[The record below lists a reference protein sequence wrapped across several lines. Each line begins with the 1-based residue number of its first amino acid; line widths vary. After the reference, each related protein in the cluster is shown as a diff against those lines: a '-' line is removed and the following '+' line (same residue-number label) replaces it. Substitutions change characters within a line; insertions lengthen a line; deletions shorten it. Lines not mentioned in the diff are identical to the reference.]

1 MNEPKKISAGTSVSW
16 SFGHELADGQW
27 QFNYALRG
35 QGAIDI
41 DTAAAD
47 GLVTVSK
54 LADVTAAWI
63 PGLYDWRLYA
73 SNGADRQSIASGQM
87 EIEADFASL
96 TAGHDPR
103 SHAKRMLDA
112 INTVLEGR
120 ILSDHESYTIDD
132 RRLDRIPILELHK
145 LRRVYIQ
152 KVRSE
157 KGNGFRLKRVLTRL
171 PA

>member
-73 SNGADRQSIASGQM
+73 SNGADRQLIASGQM

-96 TAGHDPR
+96 TALG
-103 SHAKRMLDA
+103 
-112 INTVLEGR
+112 
-120 ILSDHESYTIDD
+120 TIPAVTPSECWM
-132 RRLDRIPILELHK
+132 RLIRCSRAGFFPIM
-145 LRRVYIQ
+145 RVTP
-152 KVRSE
+152 
-157 KGNGFRLKRVLTRL
+157 LTT
-171 PA
+171 AA

>member
-1 MNEPKKISAGTSVSW
+1 MNEPKKISAGTSIGWTFS
-16 SFGHELADGQW
+16 HELADGLW
-27 QFNYALRG
+27 QFSYALRG
-35 QGAIDI
+35 PGVIDI
-41 DTAAAD
+41 DATAAD
-47 GLVTVSK
+47 GLVTVTK
-54 LADVTAAWI
+54 QADVTASWV

-73 SNGADRQSIASGQM
+73 KKDADRQLISSGQM

-96 TAGHDPR
+96 GAGHDPR

-112 INTVLEGR
+112 INQVLEGR

-171 PA
+171 PG